1 MDQSDSKEEFY
12 EIKVVP
18 KDVDNVAVHSQL
30 FKSNYGHL
38 GINFKDLTLTKRSI
52 DARKGKVVY
61 VLRWQKLADTVEDNG
76 FKALDPLPIEDVK
89 RVVVVGAGP
98 AGYFAAFQLI
108 KNGIQP
114 IVVDRGKD
122 VQSRRRDLR
131 AIMQESVV
139 NEDSNYCFGEG
150 GAGTYSD
157 GKLYT
162 RSTKRG
168 DVRQILHTFCH
179 YGADPRIMI
188 DANPH
193 IGTNKLP
200 KIISAMRES
209 IELAGGKVLFNH
221 RMKDFEVEG
230 GLVRK
235 VHFEKQDSI
244 TCDAMVLAT
253 GHSARDIYSLLVRK
267 GIEIEAKPFALGV
280 RVEHPQ
286 TLIDRIQ
293 YSCDSRPD
301 ALPAAP
307 YSVVAQ
313 VEGRGVFSFCMCPG
327 GMIVPSATSPGELV
341 VNGMSPSR
349 RDSPFANSGFV
360 TSIELEDIPKEYG
373 DDTFRALRFQS
384 AIEQNLFRYGNG
396 SQACPAQR
404 LIDFTKRRMSKD
416 LPTCSYVPGIY
427 SAPMHKLLPDFV
439 VNRLIGG
446 FQAVGKKMNG
456 YLTNDAV
463 VVGVESRTS
472 SPVRIPRSKEDLNCP
487 NVSNLFPCGEGAGY
501 AGGIVSAGI
510 DGVNVANALTRILK
524 QLR

>member
-1 MDQSDSKEEFY
+1 MNQPDSKIEFY
-12 EIKVVP
+12 EIKVTP
-18 KDVDNVAVHSQL
+18 KDVDDVAVHKQL
-30 FKSNYGHL
+30 FKANYGHL
-38 GINFKDLTLTKRSI
+38 NLNFEDLVLTKRSI

-61 VLRWQKLADTVEDNG
+61 ALRWQKMSEIVEDNG
-76 FKALDPLPIEDVK
+76 FKALEPLPVEDVK
-89 RVVVVGAGP
+89 KVVVVGAGP

-139 NEDSNYCFGEG
+139 NVDSNYCFGEG

-200 KIISAMRES
+200 KIITAMRES
-209 IELAGGKVLFNH
+209 IEQAGGKVLFDH
-221 RMKDFEVEG
+221 RMSDFEVDG

-235 VHFEKQDSI
+235 VHFEKQESI
-244 TCDAMVLAT
+244 SCDAMILAT
-253 GHSARDIYSLLVRK
+253 GHSARDVYLLLLQK

-286 TLIDRIQ
+286 ALIDSIQ
-293 YSCDSRPD
+293 YSCEARPFG
-301 ALPAAP
+301 LPAAP

-360 TSIELEDIPKEYG
+360 TSIELEDIPSKYG
-373 DDTFRALRFQS
+373 DDSFRAMRFQS
-384 AIEQNLFRYGNG
+384 AIEQSLFHYGDG

-404 LIDFTKRRMSKD
+404 LNDFTRQRMSKD
-416 LPTCSYVPGIY
+416 LPACSYVPGIY

-446 FQAVGKKMNG
+446 FQAIGKKMNG

-472 SPVRIPRSKEDLNCP
+472 SPVRIPRSKDDFNCLNVP
-487 NVSNLFPCGEGAGY
+487 NLFPCGEGAGY

-510 DGVNVANALTRILK
+510 DGVNVANALTRIIK